1 MCIHVYTHLQYSLGE
16 KKQNIKSNKLIMV
29 STGCMRLLLEK
40 QGVLYYSKCI
50 FINRKPML

>member
-16 KKQNIKSNKLIMV
+16 KKQDIKSNKLIMV